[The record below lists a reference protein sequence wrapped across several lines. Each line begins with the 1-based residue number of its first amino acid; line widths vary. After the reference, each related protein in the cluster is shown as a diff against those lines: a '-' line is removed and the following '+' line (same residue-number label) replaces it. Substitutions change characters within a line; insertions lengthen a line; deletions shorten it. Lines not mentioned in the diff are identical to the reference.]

1 MVIRISS
8 CSPILLARPPLTILV
23 AARDFRN
30 PLRSNNKFCR
40 QFKSGSGANPRAQV
54 IALIWSKRKGYLLA
68 ISRKKKRARVKNS
81 RETATNFPNLSFHV
95 DFIFHPSQ
103 FRFGQREICLYS
115 FLCASLTAWTSYS
128 VATGEI
134 SIENTLCTF
143 YEWSLKQCG
152 NPE

>member
-30 PLRSNNKFCR
+30 PLRLNNEFSR
-40 QFKSGSGANPRAQV
+40 QFKLDLVPTQLDR
-54 IALIWSKRKGYLLA
+54 WSPWPEAKEKATYWPFQERRRGQEWRTVVRLQQITQILLFFV
-68 ISRKKKRARVKNS
+68 KK
-81 RETATNFPNLSFHV
+81 V

-134 SIENTLCTF
+134 SIEKYTL
-143 YEWSLKQCG
+143 YILWVK
-152 NPE
+152 P